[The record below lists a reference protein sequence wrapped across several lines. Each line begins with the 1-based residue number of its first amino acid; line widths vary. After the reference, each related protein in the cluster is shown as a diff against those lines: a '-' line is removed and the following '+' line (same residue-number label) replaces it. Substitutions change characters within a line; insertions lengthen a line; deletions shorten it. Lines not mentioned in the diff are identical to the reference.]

1 MTYQDKYLEYLES
14 VPEVSRRCKE
24 TGNRMVLAYTSNLDA
39 IARCDEANFN
49 RLLEKYL
56 KGEPSYV
63 EEEPVETMEDFARVI
78 SYFAIHG
85 LGGEVDITSG
95 AVVKELGEYFEMSY
109 AFGGTCAQ
117 GAGAIAA
124 MEVPV
129 MVHFTDESEEVITDI
144 KYEGIESVKD
154 GKRVPLKECISGE
167 EPLLHLIMQYSKGD
181 VLRIHGKEYTIPIS
195 NRLIMQYDEVHKVM
209 PVKKDFMQYVEDHA
223 EQICSYSVSGFNAI
237 LDMDIMKERAMQ
249 VKKHYEIVKAKSPG
263 TIIYFESA
271 HFFSTR
277 IRDYLYTELADC
289 VDILGMNEEE
299 LIDLTAKMSYPVDRD
314 NMESIIQG
322 LDYILE
328 QYPAKGVV
336 IHSKDYS
343 LYYGAAMEGIDLE
356 KGLTLGNL
364 MSGAR
369 ARVGHHASME
379 ECRGNLALGLS
390 PTGVDFAERL
400 EHMDTR
406 HTAILVPSRYME
418 KPRYTVGLGD
428 TFVAGMQMCFV
439 K

>member
-1 MTYQDKYLEYLES
+1 MAYQDKYLEYLES

-39 IARCDEANFN
+39 IAKYDEENFN

-56 KGEPSYV
+56 KEEPSYT
-63 EEEPVETMEDFARVI
+63 EEETVDNMEDFARIV

-95 AVVKELGEYFEMSY
+95 AVVKELGEFFEMSY

-124 MEVPV
+124 MGVPV

-154 GKRVPLKECISGE
+154 GKCVSLRECISGQ
-167 EPLLHLIMQYSKGD
+167 EPMLHLIMQYNKGD
-181 VLRIHGKEYTIPIS
+181 VLKIHGKEYTIPFS
-195 NRLIMQYDEVHKVM
+195 NRMIMQYDEVHKVM
-209 PVKKDFMQYVEDHA
+209 PVREDFMQYVEEHI
-223 EQICSYSVSGFNAI
+223 EQICSYSISGFNAI

-249 VKKHYEIVKAKSPG
+249 LKKHYHVIKAKNPE
-263 TIIYFESA
+263 TVIYFESA
-271 HFFSTR
+271 HFFSAK

-289 VDILGMNEEE
+289 IDIMGMNEEE
-299 LIDLTAKMSYPVDRD
+299 LIDLTVKMSHPVDKD
-314 NMESIIQG
+314 DLESVIQG
-322 LDYILE
+322 LDYVMEL
-328 QYPAKGVV
+328 YPVKGVV

-343 LYYGAAMEGIDLE
+343 LYYGAPMDGIDLE

-379 ECRGNLALGLS
+379 ECRGNLALDLS
-390 PTGVDFAERL
+390 PTGVEFSKKLD
-400 EHMDTR
+400 HMNTR

>member
-1 MTYQDKYLEYLES
+1 MAYQDKYLEYLEA
-14 VPEVSRRCKE
+14 VPEVSRRCRE

-39 IARCDEANFN
+39 IARCDETNFN

-56 KGEPSYV
+56 KEEPSYV

-95 AVVKELGEYFEMSY
+95 TVVKELGEYFEMSY

-129 MVHFTDESEEVITDI
+129 MVHFTDESEEVITDMD
-144 KYEGIESVKD
+144 YDVIESVKD
-154 GKRVPLKECISGE
+154 GKRVPLKECVSGK

-181 VLRIHGKEYTIPIS
+181 VLKIHGKEYTIPIS

-209 PVKKDFMQYVEDHA
+209 PVKEDFIRYVEEHA
-223 EQICSYSVSGFNAI
+223 EQIYSYSVSGFNAI

-249 VKKHYEIVKAKSPG
+249 VKKHYDIVKAKSPE
-263 TIIYFESA
+263 TVIYFESA
-271 HFFSTR
+271 HYFSTR
-277 IRDYLYTELADC
+277 IRDYVYAALADS
-289 VDILGMNEEE
+289 VDIMGMNEEE
-299 LIDLTAKMSYPVDRD
+299 LIDLTVKMSHPVDKDRI
-314 NMESIIQG
+314 ESVIQG
-322 LDYILE
+322 LDNILE
-328 QYPAKGVV
+328 LYPVKGIV

-343 LYYGAAMEGIDLE
+343 LYYGAPMEGIDLE
-356 KGLTLGNL
+356 MGLTLGNL
-364 MSGAR
+364 MSGAK
-369 ARVGHHASME
+369 ARVGHHASAE
-379 ECRGNLALGLS
+379 ECRGNLVFGLS
-390 PTGVDFAERL
+390 PVGVGFAEKL
-400 EHMDTR
+400 EHMNTK
-406 HTAILVPSRYME
+406 HMAILVPSRYME